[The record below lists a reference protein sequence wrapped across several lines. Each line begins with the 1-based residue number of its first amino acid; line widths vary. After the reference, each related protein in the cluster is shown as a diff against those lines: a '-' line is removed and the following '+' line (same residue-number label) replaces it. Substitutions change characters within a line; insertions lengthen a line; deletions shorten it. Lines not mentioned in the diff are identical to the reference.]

1 MKKGAARTPL
11 DQAAYPRPVFRQAS
25 MVTHGDAPADDAI
38 KLTNADVT
46 VIRFGSIQ
54 ETLKGPV
61 ITASG
66 GPWFLPSSALNI
78 IQHSDE
84 RRAGPRK

>member
-1 MKKGAARTPL
+1 M
-11 DQAAYPRPVFRQAS
+11 
-25 MVTHGDAPADDAI
+25 
-38 KLTNADVT
+38 
-46 VIRFGSIQ
+46 
-54 ETLKGPV
+54 LKGPV

-84 RRAGPRK
+84 RRAGPRKCANTANRELGPPPVSTRGATGKWSNS